1 MIALEHLNAGGH
13 GLEPRF
19 RLGDGLLG
27 PPQAAHL
34 FGGDHRQVGQGLLE
48 PRGFRLQAVHLL
60 LMGLE
65 LLAFTPHL
73 LKIQP
78 LANPLLLSPQVL
90 QVLLCC
96 FALLGLPLLLRAP
109 LGLVRE
115 GLLELL
121 LQLALFL
128 LLLLLGSLELLP
140 LFVLPLEGLVLE
152 QHRLEFGLEQVLAL
166 LEFPLSQ

>member
-1 MIALEHLNAGGH
+1 MAQGGELLLEAPPLLLNRLRRFAVRDSELFRELPALLAATLQLGLGLGQGVAAPGTDPQAHPIADLEIADSVELSPLTWLDQRSAQLDGLIALEHLNAGGH

-73 LKIQP
+73 L
-78 LANPLLLSPQVL
+78 
-90 QVLLCC
+90 
-96 FALLGLPLLLRAP
+96 
-109 LGLVRE
+109 
-115 GLLELL
+115 
-121 LQLALFL
+121 
-128 LLLLLGSLELLP
+128 
-140 LFVLPLEGLVLE
+140 
-152 QHRLEFGLEQVLAL
+152 
-166 LEFPLSQ
+166 

>member
-1 MIALEHLNAGGH
+1 M
-13 GLEPRF
+13 
-19 RLGDGLLG
+19 
-27 PPQAAHL
+27 
-34 FGGDHRQVGQGLLE
+34 
-48 PRGFRLQAVHLL
+48 LQ
-60 LMGLE
+60 
-65 LLAFTPHL
+65 
-73 LKIQP
+73 IQP

-90 QVLLCC
+90 QVLLGC
-96 FALLGLPLLLRAP
+96 FALLRLPLLLRAP
-109 LGLVRE
+109 LGLLRE